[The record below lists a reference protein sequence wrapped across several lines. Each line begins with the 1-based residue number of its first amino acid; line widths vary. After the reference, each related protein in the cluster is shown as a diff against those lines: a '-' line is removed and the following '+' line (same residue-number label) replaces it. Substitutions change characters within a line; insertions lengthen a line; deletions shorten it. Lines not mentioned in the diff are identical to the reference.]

1 MIRDTKIFF
10 RDFIKNIL
18 NNYLQRKSLF
28 TQKNTL
34 LIVRI
39 DAIGDY
45 ILFRNFIKVIK
56 ESERFKNYSITL
68 LGNRIWKELA
78 EELDHKYIDKFIW
91 IDVNKFF
98 KKLDWAQTFSLL
110 FKLHFTG
117 FEIILIPKDTR
128 NWRSE
133 FIVNHTGAKNI
144 LMEKNNSFVSEN
156 GSGKVEE
163 YSHIG
168 SVNNDQTPLFQ
179 FYRNKFFTEEIIRS
193 NIPIQKPIIE
203 EVRKEKLNRNIKG
216 EYIIVFPGA
225 SDIKKMWSPENFG
238 NLCKKITKNM
248 NINIL
253 VCGSESDKEAAK
265 KIMKISGNQKIKDK
279 TRDGSLLELIELI
292 SNAKLLITNDT
303 CALHI
308 GAALNTKTICI
319 TNGLHFGRFHP
330 YPGNMSDYV
339 KTLYPDENLIKTEN
353 FESLARKYH
362 LCSELDI
369 NLISP
374 DKVYHSVRELL
385 QTDKHEE
392 QLINKAIE

>member
-1 MIRDTKIFF
+1 MFRDAKIFF
-10 RDFIKNIL
+10 RDYIKNIL
-18 NNYLQRKSLF
+18 NKYLQKKSLF

-45 ILFRNFIKVIK
+45 ILFRNFIKIIK

-68 LGNRIWKELA
+68 LGNSIWRELA

-91 IDVNKFF
+91 IDVNNFF
-98 KKLDWAQTFSLL
+98 KKSEWLQTISLL

-117 FEIILIPKDTR
+117 FETILIPKDTR

-133 FIVNHTGAKNI
+133 FIVNHTGAINI
-144 LMEKNNSFVSEN
+144 LMEKNNSFISEN
-156 GSGKVEE
+156 GSGKIEE
-163 YSHIG
+163 SSHIG
-168 SVNNDQTPLFQ
+168 SVNNNQTPLFQ
-179 FYRNKFFTEEIIRS
+179 FYRNKFFTEELIRS
-193 NIPIQKPIIE
+193 SIQIQKPFIE
-203 EVRKEKLNRNIKG
+203 EVRKEKLNGIMKG

-225 SDIKKMWSPENFG
+225 SDIKKMWSAENFG
-238 NLCKKITKNM
+238 NLCKKIIEDKN
-248 NINIL
+248 IDIL
-253 VCGSESDKEAAK
+253 VCGSKSDKEAAK
-265 KIMKISGNQKIKDK
+265 KIKNISGNQSIKDK
-279 TRDGSLLELIELI
+279 TRDGSLLELVELI

-330 YPGNMSDYV
+330 YPENMSDYV
-339 KTLYPDENLIKTEN
+339 KTLYPDENLIKTDN

-374 DKVYHSVRELL
+374 DKVYHLVREILL
-385 QTDKHEE
+385 TDKQEE
-392 QLINKAIE
+392 